1 VARLA
6 ASLAITSPRVR
17 ADIVEASEFPALA
30 QQYGVY
36 AVPKTII
43 NDTHEVLG
51 AVPEADFV
59 KAVVEAA
66 GPSLVP

>member
-1 VARLA
+1 M
-6 ASLAITSPRVR
+6 R

-43 NDTHEVLG
+43 NDTHEVLC

>member
-1 VARLA
+1 M
-6 ASLAITSPRVR
+6 R
-17 ADIVEASEFPALA
+17 ADIVEAGEFPVLV

-43 NDTHEVLG
+43 NETREVLG